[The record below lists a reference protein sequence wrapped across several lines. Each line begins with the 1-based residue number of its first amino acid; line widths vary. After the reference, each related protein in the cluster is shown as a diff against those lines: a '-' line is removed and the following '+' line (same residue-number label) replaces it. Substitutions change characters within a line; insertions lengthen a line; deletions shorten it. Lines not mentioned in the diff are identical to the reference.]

1 MKGLYITHN
10 KQIYINPP
18 DNMVII
24 CKDEFIQD
32 ELFQEH
38 FDKFPFPLSDF
49 QKCAIQAIVEGNHIL
64 VTAHTG
70 SGKTLPAEFAI
81 EYLVSQGKKVIY
93 TSPIK
98 ALSNQKFHEFS
109 KKFPHISFGILTGD
123 IKFNPEADVLIMT
136 TEILRNT
143 LLQKTVDG
151 QVENTSVPLQ
161 FEMDFQNEL
170 AAVVFDEIHY
180 INDQDRGKVW
190 EETIMFLPNHVQ
202 MIMLS
207 ATIDKS
213 EIFAQ
218 WIEDVK
224 TTEEHKKIVYLAP
237 TNHRVVPLIHYF
249 YTSVP
254 QGTMKNIKDKE
265 FIKYINEF
273 IHKPI
278 ILKDGKTNFNKDN
291 FDKVRKVTEYIR
303 KNNCHITQSYVLNEV
318 TKYLYDNG
326 MLPAI
331 CFVFSR
337 KLVEKFA
344 QTIGMSLFTE
354 DQAHL
359 PSIMRRECEN
369 TLRKLPNFKEY
380 VNLPEF
386 EMIIK
391 MLEKG
396 VAIHHSGI
404 MPIFREMIE
413 LLFAKGYVKL
423 LFATETF
430 AVGINMPTKTVLF
443 TGFDKFNGS
452 SMRMLYPHEYTQM
465 AGRAGRRG
473 LDTIGHVIHLNNMF
487 QLPYSNEYEQMV
499 NGNPQT
505 LVSKFS
511 ISYNLVLNFLQFN
524 NNTIDFAGK
533 SMSNSEI
540 QRTIQAVSNI
550 IVNLNNDLDTKK
562 KSPNYTFILDNV
574 EKFDNY
580 LNLLEEIKTSKQ
592 KTRKQIQ
599 RTIEDFENSSK
610 QIKTQIE
617 QYKSLLALKGEVR
630 ENEEYILTLKQHFHS
645 SFNTV
650 INFLQ
655 HFDYAT
661 VTHNNEETSNY
672 VTDVTDV
679 TDVIKTDNNTNTQK
693 IVLHSKGRTATY
705 IQETHC
711 LAFTDF
717 LIKNDYL
724 ANYNAYEIAA
734 LLSCFANIRV
744 KDEKKIHFVSNLSA
758 NPIFNGLLES
768 LINIYDD
775 YANEEIRHGIQ
786 TNANLSYL
794 FELVNPILNWCESE
808 DENTCK
814 TIIQTCEYEYEIFP
828 GEFIKAILKINNMVN
843 ELKSVAE
850 FIGNVELLHKLTQIP
865 ELTLKFIATNQSL
878 YV

>member
-1 MKGLYITHN
+1 MVVLCTSDYSNEDPKVTH
-10 KQIYINPP
+10 
-18 DNMVII
+18 
-24 CKDEFIQD
+24 
-32 ELFQEH
+32 H
-38 FDKFPFPLSDF
+38 FETFPFPLSDF
-49 QKCAIQAIVEGNHIL
+49 QKYAIQSIVEGNHIL

-81 EYLVSQGKKVIY
+81 EHFVAQGKKVIY

-98 ALSNQKFHEFS
+98 ALSNQKFHEFT

-143 LLQKTVDG
+143 LLQKTIDDQVD
-151 QVENTSVPLQ
+151 TKMVPMQ

-180 INDQDRGKVW
+180 INDLDRGKVW
-190 EETIMFLPNHVQ
+190 EETIMFLPSHIQ
-202 MIMLS
+202 LIMLS

-224 TTEEHKKIVYLAP
+224 TTEEYQKKVYLAP
-237 TNHRVVPLIHYF
+237 TNHRVVPLNHYL
-249 YTSVP
+249 YTTVP
-254 QGTMKNIKDKE
+254 QGIMKNIKDKE

-273 IHKPI
+273 LHKPI
-278 ILKDGKTNFNKDN
+278 PIKNSASQFHRDN
-291 FDKVRKVTEYIR
+291 YDKVRKLLEYCR
-303 KNNCHITQSYVLNEV
+303 KNSCHIKPSYVLNEV
-318 TKYLYDNG
+318 TKYLNENG

-337 KLVEKFA
+337 KLVEKYA
-344 QTIGMSLFTE
+344 QTINMSLFSDDE
-354 DQAHL
+354 ANI
-359 PSIMRRECEN
+359 PSTIRRECEQI
-369 TLRKLPNFKEY
+369 LRKLPNFKEY
-380 VNLPEF
+380 LNMPEF
-386 EMIIK
+386 EMITRL
-391 MLEKG
+391 LEKG

-487 QLPYSNEYEQMV
+487 NLPYGHDYEQMV

-505 LVSKFS
+505 LQSKFS

-524 NNTIDFAGK
+524 NNTLEFADK
-533 SMSNSEI
+533 SMSNGEI
-540 QRTIQAVSNI
+540 QRSIQGVRDHISQ
-550 IVNLNNDLDTKK
+550 LKNDLTTKETNPTYAYVMK
-562 KSPNYTFILDNV
+562 NMSEF
-574 EKFDNY
+574 EKYIQMREDV
-580 LNLLEEIKTSKQ
+580 KTCKQ
-592 KTRKQIQ
+592 KARKHME
-599 RTIEDFENSSK
+599 RAMLEMEASSK
-610 QIKTQIE
+610 QFKGQFE
-617 QYKSLLALKGEVR
+617 QYNSLLAMKAEIR
-630 ENEEYILTLKQHFHS
+630 QNEEYIDTLACHFHN
-645 SFNTV
+645 SFDNV
-650 INFLQ
+650 VQFLQ
-655 HFDYAT
+655 RYDYVKEELCDDDEMNENHADTNKSKVVIQEKGGIAT
-661 VTHNNEETSNY
+661 F
-672 VTDVTDV
+672 
-679 TDVIKTDNNTNTQK
+679 
-693 IVLHSKGRTATY
+693 

-717 LIKNDYL
+717 LIKEDYL
-724 ANYNAYEIAA
+724 KKYNSYEIAA

-744 KDEKKIHFVSNLSA
+744 KEDKKIHNISYLTTNTQLNETLQSLS
-758 NPIFNGLLES
+758 S
-768 LINIYDD
+768 IYDD
-775 YANEEIRHGIQ
+775 YMDEELRSGISQAN
-786 TNANLSYL
+786 NLDYL
-794 FELVNPILNWCESE
+794 FEFVNPILEWCEAE
-808 DENTCK
+808 DEKTCK
-814 TIIQTCEYEYEIFP
+814 DIMKKCEFEYETFP
-828 GEFIKAILKINNMVN
+828 GEFIKSVLKINNMVN
-843 ELKSVAE
+843 EMKTVAE
-850 FIGNVELLHKLTQIP
+850 YMGNVELLHKLTAIP
-865 ELTLKFIATNQSL
+865 DLTLKFVATNQSL

>member
-1 MKGLYITHN
+1 
-10 KQIYINPP
+10 
-18 DNMVII
+18 MVII
-24 CKDEFIQD
+24 CKDEFTQN

-49 QKCAIQAIVEGNHIL
+49 QKYAIQSIIEGNNIL

-81 EYLVSQGKKVIY
+81 EYFVSHGKKVIY

-123 IKFNPEADVLIMT
+123 IKFNPEANVLIMT

-180 INDQDRGKVW
+180 INDLDRGKVW

-224 TTEEHKKIVYLAP
+224 TTEEHQKKVYLAP

-254 QGTMKNIKDKE
+254 QGVMKNIKDKE

-273 IHKPI
+273 LHKPI
-278 ILKDGKTNFNKDN
+278 TLKDSNTSFNKDN
-291 FDKVRKVTEYIR
+291 FDKVRKITEYIR
-303 KNNCHITQSYVLNEV
+303 NNNCYITQSYILNEV
-318 TKYLYDNG
+318 TKYLFDNG

-344 QTIGMSLFTE
+344 QTIGTSLFTE
-354 DQAHL
+354 DEAHL

-380 VNLPEF
+380 INLPEF
-386 EMIIK
+386 EMIIR

-443 TGFDKFNGS
+443 TGFEKFNGS
-452 SMRMLYPHEYTQM
+452 SMRMLYSHEYTQM

-487 QLPYSNEYEQMV
+487 QLPYSHEYEQMV

-511 ISYNLVLNFLQFN
+511 ISYNLVLNFLQLN
-524 NNTIDFAGK
+524 NNTIDFAAK
-533 SMSNSEI
+533 SMSNGEI

-550 IVNLNNDLDTKK
+550 IIKLNNDVNEKQQNPGYK
-562 KSPNYTFILDNV
+562 YILDNV
-574 EKFDNY
+574 DKFDTY
-580 LNLLEEIKTSKQ
+580 LKSIEEIKSCKQ
-592 KTRKQIQ
+592 KVRKQMQ
-599 RTIEDFENSSK
+599 RYIEDFENSSK
-610 QIKTQIE
+610 QIKSQIE
-617 QYKSLLALKGEVR
+617 QYKSLLALKDEIKQ
-630 ENEEYILTLKQHFHS
+630 NEDYIITLKQQFHS

-655 HFDYAT
+655 HFDYVS
-661 VTHNNEETSNY
+661 VTYNNDDNLS
-672 VTDVTDV
+672 DVNN
-679 TDVIKTDNNTNTQK
+679 IHDNNHSNSEVIVVQEKGK
-693 IVLHSKGRTATY
+693 IATF

-717 LIKNDYL
+717 LIKNNYL
-724 ANYNAYEIAA
+724 KDYNAYEITA
-734 LLSCFANIRV
+734 LLSCFSNIRV
-744 KDEKKIHFVSNLSA
+744 KEEKKIHTATHLTAYPS
-758 NPIFNGLLES
+758 FNDLLDK
-768 LINIYDD
+768 LTNIYDD
-775 YANEEIRHGIQ
+775 YANQEVRHGIQ
-786 TNANLSYL
+786 TNDNLDYL

-814 TIIQTCEYEYEIFP
+814 TIIQTCEHEYEIFP

-850 FIGNVELLHKLTQIP
+850 FLGNIELLHKLTQIP